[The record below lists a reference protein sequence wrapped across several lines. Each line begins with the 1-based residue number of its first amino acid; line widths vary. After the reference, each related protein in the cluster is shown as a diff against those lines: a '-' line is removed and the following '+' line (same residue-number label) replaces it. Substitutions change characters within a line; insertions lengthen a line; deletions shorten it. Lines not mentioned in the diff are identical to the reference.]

1 MLDNSLTAD
10 VPLGP
15 FEGTPVTVHSTR
27 GKSAK
32 LHATTTCTQ
41 LRSRDIATTQV
52 PLNADTIGRMCS
64 RCAQSGAW
72 ARPNTGLGIFL
83 RALGGIGLLYQ
94 LQSYTAPDP
103 DDCWEQDEIQ
113 AAAALLRTDPV
124 EPTATVGAD
133 GEEEEE
139 PAEEDWEARDEA
151 KRLRDSVLS
160 TWRGAATS
168 LHLAQ
173 AAVTLFPWL
182 AQWAEPKL
190 AVKQQYL
197 EVLRAQA
204 ALFVD
209 PEGLMAAAAAAAMEE
224 PELPSDEAAF
234 SAIGT
239 GKEVGTQL
247 KALWHEWRDK
257 AGRGWEGPSARTY
270 LAYGPTHGIRPNRK
284 GYAATRAAV
293 DGLVASWE
301 EQARDV
307 AASAE
312 PAALGWVTV
321 RLPEVKEDTAPPWRE
336 RGFLRDLDDW
346 TTGVLITYLAN
357 ADWAGRTLT
366 LRVPRLIADRLLS
379 RSHRLDCQAHQDRQ
393 TPAKPAP
400 SASPIRP
407 GIFDDT
413 PVRGR
418 RPLTA
423 DHLRLLRSMRA
434 TAADEL
440 YIVFSTD
447 GGTEVL
453 PLPVLE
459 KRLARGWQCFL
470 LAGASDLPADVIE
483 PWAREVG
490 PRPED
495 RESLW
500 PQYPRS
506 AHDPLFGEDLGL
518 AQGATRAAWLAYEHQ
533 DAERNLRL
541 LAMARG
547 VRDLRTLDGG
557 YDDHGRSR
565 TLPHPVWLGLLAHAE
580 DLDLEPFEAP
590 DAGRWRGGGSGIPL
604 GVLADVQVYTTNADP
619 RIQGKGHSP
628 FCPHSRERG
637 VVAGDD
643 LLTVADLLDNDDYDW
658 CSKCQGYAIRRL
670 TDTQLSYYRAA
681 HRLHDIAQSLDAG
694 RGGHDRLDIETIT
707 RQLGELADWRPA
719 GEDHWYTS
727 GARRWRRIVH
737 ELQAKA
743 EAAGRDIP

>member
-10 VPLGP
+10 IPLGP
-15 FEGTPVTVHSTR
+15 FEGTPVTVYSAK
-27 GKSAK
+27 GKNAK

-64 RCAQSGAW
+64 RCVQVGAW
-72 ARPNTGLGIFL
+72 ARPETGLGIFL
-83 RALGGIGLLYQ
+83 RALGGVGLLYQ
-94 LQSYTAPDP
+94 LQSYTGPDP
-103 DDCWEQDEIQ
+103 DDCWEPDEVQ
-113 AAAALLRTDPV
+113 AAADLLRTEPV
-124 EPTATVGAD
+124 EPAAASED
-133 GEEEEE
+133 DEE
-139 PAEEDWEARDEA
+139 PDEEDWEARDEA

-160 TWRGAATS
+160 TWRAAATS

-197 EVLRAQA
+197 EALRAQA
-204 ALFVD
+204 VLFVD

-239 GKEVGTQL
+239 DKEVDTQL
-247 KALWHEWRDK
+247 KALWHEWQDK

-270 LAYGPTHGIRPNRK
+270 LGYGPTRGIRPNRK

-293 DGLVASWE
+293 DELVASWE
-301 EQARDV
+301 DQARHV

-312 PAALGWVTV
+312 PATLGWVTV

-336 RGFLRDLDDW
+336 HGFLRDLDDW
-346 TTGVLITYLAN
+346 TTGVLISYLAD

-379 RSHRLDCQAHQDRQ
+379 CSHRLDCQAHQDRP
-393 TPAKPAP
+393 TPTTPAP
-400 SASPIRP
+400 SANPIRP

-413 PVRGR
+413 PVRER
-418 RPLTA
+418 QPLTA

-440 YIVFSTD
+440 YIVLSTD

-453 PLPVLE
+453 PLPVIE
-459 KRLARGWQCFL
+459 KRLAGGWQCFL
-470 LAGASDLPADVIE
+470 LAGAADLPADVIE

-580 DLDLEPFEAP
+580 NLDLEPFEAP
-590 DAGRWRGGGSGIPL
+590 DADRWRSGGGIPL

-643 LLTVADLLDNDDYDW
+643 LLTVTDLLDNDEYDW

-681 HRLHDIAQSLDAG
+681 HRLHDIAQELDPG

-707 RQLGELADWRPA
+707 RQLRELADWRPA

-743 EAAGRDIP
+743 EAAGRDTP

>member
-1 MLDNSLTAD
+1 MLDSPLTAD

-15 FEGTPVTVHSTR
+15 FQDAPITVHSAR
-27 GKSAK
+27 SKNAK
-32 LHATTTCTQ
+32 LHAGTTCTQ
-41 LRSRDIATTQV
+41 LRSRDITTTQV
-52 PLNADTIGRMCS
+52 PLNPETIGRMCA
-64 RCAQSGAW
+64 RCAEFGQW
-72 ARPNTGLGIFL
+72 ASLTSGLGIFL
-83 RALGGIGLLYQ
+83 RALGGLGLLYQ
-94 LQSYTAPDP
+94 LQQYTARDR
-103 DDCWEQDEIQ
+103 DDCWEQDEVQ
-113 AAAALLRTDPV
+113 SAAALLRTEPV
-124 EPTATVGAD
+124 EPAAAASED
-133 GEEEEE
+133 DEE
-139 PAEEDWEARDEA
+139 PDEEDWEARDEA
-151 KRLRDSVLS
+151 KRLRESVLS

-173 AAVTLFPWL
+173 AGVALFPWL
-182 AQWAEPKL
+182 VSWAEPKL
-190 AVKQQYL
+190 ASKQQYL

-209 PEGLMAAAAAAAMEE
+209 SEGLVAAAAAAAMGE
-224 PELPSDEAAF
+224 PELPSEEVAF

-239 GKEVGTQL
+239 GKEVGARL
-247 KALWHEWRDK
+247 KALWREWQGK

-284 GYAATRAAV
+284 GYAETRAAV
-293 DGLVASWE
+293 DELVATWE
-301 EQARDV
+301 NQARE
-307 AASAE
+307 AAKSSAHD
-312 PAALGWVTV
+312 ALQWVSV
-321 RLPEVKEDTAPPWRE
+321 RLPEVKEDPTPPWRE
-336 RGFLRDLDDW
+336 HGFLRDLDDW
-346 TTGVLITYLAN
+346 TTGVLITHLAD

-366 LRVPRLIADRLLS
+366 LCVPKLIADRLLS
-379 RSHRLDCQAHQDRQ
+379 RSHHLHCEAHQQR
-393 TPAKPAP
+393 PAPTGPTP

-413 PVRGR
+413 PVHGR
-418 RPLTA
+418 QPLTA
-423 DHLRLLRSMRA
+423 EHLRLLRSMRA
-434 TAADEL
+434 AAADEL
-440 YIVFSTD
+440 YRVFSTA
-447 GGTEVL
+447 GGAAVL
-453 PLPVLE
+453 PLPVIG

-483 PWAREVG
+483 PWVREVG
-490 PRPED
+490 PRPEG

-518 AQGATRAAWLAYEHQ
+518 AQGATRAAWLGYEHE

-565 TLPHPVWLGLLAHAE
+565 SLPRPVWLGLLAHAE

-590 DAGRWRGGGSGIPL
+590 DADRWRSGGSGIPL
-604 GVLADVQVYTTNADP
+604 GVLTDVQVYTTNADP

-637 VVAGDD
+637 VVAGADV
-643 LLTVADLLDNDDYDW
+643 LTVADLLDNDGYDW
-658 CSKCQGYAIRRL
+658 CSKCRGYAVRRL

-681 HRLHDIAQSLDAG
+681 HRLHDIAQELDPK
-694 RGGHDRLDIETIT
+694 RGGHDRLDTETIT
-707 RQLGELADWRPA
+707 RQLRELADWRPA
-719 GEDHWYTS
+719 GEDHWYTG
-727 GARRWRRIVH
+727 GARRWRRIVG

-743 EAAGRDIP
+743 EAAGRDTP